1 MKRFGLMLAAVL
13 IGMLTTGVSSADDA
27 CEGATVVEAGGVY
40 VVVDDPE
47 NPHGGVWIYRE
58 ANEQE
63 GLQRNDDSCAGDENS
78 DFIIF

>member
-13 IGMLTTGVSSADDA
+13 MGMLTTGVASADHA
-27 CEGATVVEAGGVY
+27 CDSTVVEAGGVY
-40 VVVDDPE
+40 VIVDDLE
-47 NPHGGVWIYRE
+47 NEHGGVWIYRE
-58 ANEQE
+58 ANGEE